1 MNFLTEFIQFLVL
14 VPSAIL
20 CLLPMKNQLVIS
32 VRKLVLIGTALLLV
46 VITVCAYLAAIT
58 NIPTNAILLPAA
70 LFLFAGYQKLLKTH
84 FYVNISV
91 FLLVMALMS
100 FPANISLA
108 IDCQL
113 HPYEN
118 STIHCMTCNLFQL
131 AFSFFFVFLFGYIFW
146 HFFSQLID
154 KIDSARVWIVTLPVP
169 LIFTLLNILMR
180 PHKYETILASRVYQ
194 MYLCYLCLAFFL
206 LVVIYVIFYMVAME
220 LLRNARNEER
230 IRLFEMQESQYYA
243 QQRYITETSR
253 QRHDFRQ
260 QLLSMAAMAQN
271 QEYTALTEYL
281 SGYLSTMPETVTTYC
296 TNVPVN
302 ALLNYYA
309 AFMEQE
315 QIKCNWKISLPSELH
330 ITDTELCSLL
340 GNLLENVCHGCKTL
354 PNEERFHSLT
364 IQMEHGNC
372 LYIVS
377 SNSFDGV
384 VKQKN
389 TSYLPTQKGG
399 SGIGLSSIAAIAD
412 KYQGIAQFSHTGRE
426 FISNIVLI
434 NPASFCAEVQ

>member
-1 MNFLTEFIQFLVL
+1 MNFLTELVQFLVL
-14 VPSAIL
+14 IPSAIL
-20 CLLPMKNQLVIS
+20 CLLPMKNQLIIS
-32 VRKLVLIGTALLLV
+32 VRKLLLAGTTLLSV
-46 VITVCAYLAAIT
+46 VITVCACLAAIT
-58 NIPTNAILLPAA
+58 NISTNVILLPAA
-70 LFLFAGYQKLLKTH
+70 LLLFVAYHRMLKTH
-84 FYVNISV
+84 FYVNLSI

-118 STIHCMTCNLFQL
+118 AAIHCMTCNLFQL
-131 AFSFFFVFLFGYIFW
+131 AFSFLFVFLFGHIFW

-154 KIDSARVWIVTLPVP
+154 KIDSAKVWIVTIPVP

-180 PHKYETILASRVYQ
+180 PHEYKTILMTRVYH

-206 LVVIYVIFYMVAME
+206 LAVIYVIFYMVAME
-220 LLRNARNEER
+220 LLRNAQNEER

-243 QQRYITETSR
+243 QQRYITESSR

-260 QLLSMAAMAQN
+260 QLLSMASMAQN
-271 QEYTALTEYL
+271 QDYAALTKYL
-281 SGYLSTMPETVTTYC
+281 SGYLSTMPETINTYC
-296 TNVPVN
+296 TNVPIN

-315 QIKCNWKISLPSELH
+315 EIKCNWKIRLPHELH
-330 ITDTELCSLL
+330 ITNTELCSLL

-354 PNEERFHSLT
+354 PKEKRFHSLT

-377 SNSFDGV
+377 SNSFDGI
-384 VKQKN
+384 VKKKN
-389 TSYLPTQKGG
+389 TAYLSTQKGG

-412 KYQGIAQFSHTGRE
+412 KYQGIAQFSHTERD
-426 FISNIVLI
+426 FICNIVLK
-434 NPASFCAEVQ
+434 NPDSFDTGMQ